1 MGTVHLHLTRI
12 LFLLKFNITIF
23 LFYYVSCYN
32 VSDKDII
39 IDSRDAILIRS
50 ISSIEYKN

>member
-50 ISSIEYKN
+50 IPFIEYKN